1 MSNFI
6 IQIQND
12 LFSMRDLS
20 YRAFHSRLIPT
31 VSPDAIIGVR
41 TPQLRRYAKQLA
53 KTPNAAL
60 FLRTLPHTYYEEN
73 NLHAFLIELHKD
85 YEQVLDEL
93 NTFLPFVNN
102 WATCDAMSPRVL
114 RSHTQELYPQV
125 LDWMH
130 STHTYTIRYGIG
142 TLLRHYLDEHFQP
155 EHLTVVSSISSEEY
169 YVNMM
174 IAWYFATALAKQ
186 YPAAIPYLT
195 ERKLPQ
201 WVHNKTIQKAL
212 ESYRI
217 SPETKQY
224 LRTLRWK

>member
-1 MSNFI
+1 MSNAI
-6 IQIQND
+6 SRIQQE
-12 LFSMRDLS
+12 LFSMRDLD

-31 VSPDAIIGVR
+31 ISPDTIIGVR
-41 TPQLRRYAKQLA
+41 TPQLRRYAKQLS
-53 KTPNAAL
+53 KTPDAEV

-73 NLHAFLIELHKD
+73 NLHAFLIEPHKD
-85 YEQVLDEL
+85 YTQVIDEL
-93 NTFLPFVNN
+93 NAFLPFVDN

-114 RSHTQELYPQV
+114 RSHTKELYPQV
-125 LDWMH
+125 LTWIH
-130 STHTYTIRYGIG
+130 SAHTYTIRYGIG
-142 TLLRHYLDEHFQP
+142 MLLRHYLDEHFQP
-155 EHLTVVSSISSEEY
+155 EHLAVVASIRSEEY

-186 YPAAIPYLT
+186 YTSTIPYLT
-195 ERKLPQ
+195 QRQLPQ
-201 WVHNKTIQKAL
+201 WVHNKTIQKAV